1 MVKDMDE
8 QQKQDLIKWAEEI
21 SKKCK
26 FKQVHI
32 LAAHARVNGRIKD
45 SEKAKVVVANELI
58 NGK

>member
-1 MVKDMDE
+1 MDE

-26 FKQVHI
+26 FKQAHI
-32 LAAHARVNGRIKD
+32 LAAHARVNGKLKD
-45 SEKAKVVVANELI
+45 SEKAKVAVANELI